1 MNVNSCFLHFANVP
15 EKLSQYSLC
24 HTKTFKATITW
35 NLTPYSKHTNIP
47 MFGTCT
53 AQVWFMILL
62 KLVVLHQAGT
72 CSCNL
77 LDLYYGGA
85 QFKSQPKYPEISHG
99 FPQSVK
105 GNVRT
110 AHCSGHD
117 HFRFIKFTHQRTIHC
132 ITQSLIWTVCHKIN
146 QKNKRICILILYYAI
161 IPVEFL

>member
-1 MNVNSCFLHFANVP
+1 MHLKSYLTIVYVTP
-15 EKLSQYSLC
+15 KLLKKQM
-24 HTKTFKATITW
+24 HE

-47 MFGTCT
+47 MFGART
-53 AQVWFMILL
+53 AQILFTISL
-62 KLVVLHQAGT
+62 QLVVLQQAGT

-77 LDLYYGGA
+77 LDLYHGGA

-117 HFRFIKFTHQRTIHC
+117 HFQFIKFTHQPTIHC
-132 ITQSLIWTVCHKIN
+132 TAQSLIWTVCHKIN
-146 QKNKRICILILYYAI
+146 QKNKRICILILYCAI
-161 IPVEFL
+161 IPVSFLVSLNFA